1 MKIKWGLSYT
11 DSRPTLVSE
20 DDLKKGGNLLLLV
33 QVSETMSK
41 TELTAQVAKEE
52 KKKEGGRGGKNNLP
66 PARAP
71 TNQGHLTPSS

>member
-1 MKIKWGLSYT
+1 MGRFFKT
-11 DSRPTLVSE
+11 

-52 KKKEGGRGGKNNLP
+52 KKKGRGKG
-66 PARAP
+66 R
-71 TNQGHLTPSS
+71 QE

>member
-1 MKIKWGLSYT
+1 MGRFFKT
-11 DSRPTLVSE
+11 